1 VFVPSTKAVLIRI
14 GQLSPLACA
23 VVFLSGKL
31 KPTQKRSATTIEFES
46 FGLPPVPPKLR
57 VDYVRASETFNLYI
71 PTDKSVP
78 ENSVAYGSLKTNDLT
93 EGTEQWDI
101 SGFGLW
107 RVQAVPLR
115 PHAIDKARRVAAIVY
130 AS

>member
-1 VFVPSTKAVLIRI
+1 
-14 GQLSPLACA
+14 
-23 VVFLSGKL
+23 L

>member
-1 VFVPSTKAVLIRI
+1 VFALPTEAALIRI
-14 GQLSPLACA
+14 SQLSPLACA
-23 VVFLSGKL
+23 VVFLSEKL
-31 KPTQKRSATTIEFES
+31 KPTQKRSAMTMEFES

-57 VDYVRASETFNLYI
+57 VDYVRPSETFNLYI

-101 SGFGLW
+101 PGFGLW
-107 RVQAVPLR
+107 RVQAVPLPSR
-115 PHAIDKARRVAAIVY
+115 DADRTRRVAAIVH